1 VGNIRIKLGSGEPMQ
16 RQGGYF
22 DPHSGVAAVVPS
34 KESEKRLAANLK
46 ASTKRSTNFAVS
58 PLRGILA
65 GGEFRTFQSNLSE
78 GLRALSSQERAQ
90 LVYHISE
97 SQKHYEGEL
106 VRAAEPLEE
115 TRLSFEERGLQELEM
130 LTRGIKDDLYD
141 EFVQIVT
148 RYFRQILYG
157 REEDVVGI
165 HVISYFVSRSMPT
178 LRDRPV
184 VRPSR
189 VAAGKYEQQVVE
201 RLAQTLP
208 LANYGSLLRA
218 IGHNR
223 AQTMIL
229 GVNQLSTGLFRA
241 LSEFADGLSS
251 RGEEI
256 HVLTDR
262 ILPHLP
268 VQDILHTLR
277 IYHEPELHYVR
288 NLETAFPAGNSAFL
302 TLREDIDSLFH
313 FVGLLQKEFLR
324 RQGLNVSEFFVGDKI
339 RGQLLPALR
348 PDISVLLQPDL
359 FNTNIEDVLS
369 HVGSKVNESWSQS
382 VQELLE
388 LPLEVRHQ
396 RKEIWNLISLP
407 ISQQVKSFV
416 ELALAIDKLSTG
428 KRRKESVLV
437 GEAAEIERL
446 GVRIADLLRGE
457 VDDPMR
463 QFLTSAVQYLVQ
475 VPQQMDQVPIEVLR
489 ALRDV
494 EQIVRIE
501 KQVLGQREQD
511 LLRFH
516 ILQIARLCGES
527 G

>member
-1 VGNIRIKLGSGEPMQ
+1 M
-16 RQGGYF
+16 
-22 DPHSGVAAVVPS
+22 
-34 KESEKRLAANLK
+34 
-46 ASTKRSTNFAVS
+46 
-58 PLRGILA
+58 
-65 GGEFRTFQSNLSE
+65 
-78 GLRALSSQERAQ
+78 ERAQ
-90 LVYHISE
+90 ILYHISE
-97 SQKHYEGEL
+97 SQKHYESEL
-106 VRAAEPLEE
+106 IRAAEPLEE
-115 TRLSFEERGLQELEM
+115 TRLSFEEKGLQELEM
-130 LTRGIKDDLYD
+130 LTRGIKDDLFD
-141 EFVQIVT
+141 DFVQLVT

-165 HVISYFVSRSMPT
+165 HAISYFVSRSMPT

-189 VAAGKYEQQVVE
+189 MAAGKYEQQVVE

-241 LSEFADGLSS
+241 LSELSDTLSS
-251 RGEEI
+251 KGGEI
-256 HVLTDR
+256 HVLNDR
-262 ILPHLP
+262 IMPHLP

-288 NLETAFPAGNSAFL
+288 QLETAFPAGNSAFL
-302 TLREDIDSLFH
+302 TLREDIDSFYH
-313 FVGLLQKEFLR
+313 FAGLLQKEYLR
-324 RQGLNVSEFFVGDKI
+324 RQGLNVSEFFVGDRI
-339 RGQLLPALR
+339 HAQLLPVLR
-348 PDISVLLQPDL
+348 PDIAVLLQPNL
-359 FNTNIEDVLS
+359 FNTDIENVLS
-369 HVGSKVNESWSQS
+369 YVSNKVDISWSQS
-382 VQELLE
+382 LKKLLE

-396 RKEIWNLISLP
+396 RREIWKLIDFP
-407 ISQQVKSFV
+407 IGQQVKSFV

-428 KRRKESVLV
+428 KRKKESLLV
-437 GEAAEIERL
+437 GETAEIEKL
-446 GVRIADLLRGE
+446 GVRIADLLRGA

-475 VPQQMDQVPIEVLR
+475 VPQQMEQVPIEVLR

-501 KQVLGQREQD
+501 KQALGQREQD

-516 ILQIARLCGES
+516 ILQIARLCGEN